1 MAGRADIA
9 GLPPPFSTMRHPP
22 CGACRDSTLINATL
36 IAFGHQG
43 MGKSNARS
51 ERCSPSRLR
60 RGALLRDRTKSKRPT
75 RGIALWIP
83 VTLYILGDVLIATFT
98 LISFIM
104 GLNGWI
110 GGLGIILLM
119 GLVG

>member
-1 MAGRADIA
+1 MRRRAR
-9 GLPPPFSTMRHPP
+9 P
-22 CGACRDSTLINATL
+22 
-36 IAFGHQG
+36 
-43 MGKSNARS
+43 ARILGTWTRS
-51 ERCSPSRLR
+51 SGCWRR
-60 RGALLRDRTKSKRPT
+60 RGAHSVTKVIGVMGGICWSTAVCFLRDRTKSKRPT

-98 LISFIM
+98 LIPFIALSVSIM